1 MVPPSNYHGEGGGT
15 MILRPRVNGPV
26 LFLMLLIGCAPFSK
40 QPGIGPYNGAIA
52 PAIEGTDSQGRAMRL
67 ADYRGKVVLL
77 SFWHYG

>member
-1 MVPPSNYHGEGGGT
+1 

-52 PAIEGTDSQGRAMRL
+52 PAIEGTDSLGRVMRL

-77 SFWHYG
+77 SFWHGG

>member
-1 MVPPSNYHGEGGGT
+1 

-40 QPGIGPYNGAIA
+40 QLGIGPYNGAIA

-77 SFWHYG
+77 SFWHNG